1 MGKYDAEG
9 TAEIVSVISM
19 TGNMLIRAS
28 VLALSVGE
36 RQCIKTNDG
45 INAKNSTYAFISV
58 NP

>member
-45 INAKNSTYAFISV
+45 INAKN
-58 NP
+58 